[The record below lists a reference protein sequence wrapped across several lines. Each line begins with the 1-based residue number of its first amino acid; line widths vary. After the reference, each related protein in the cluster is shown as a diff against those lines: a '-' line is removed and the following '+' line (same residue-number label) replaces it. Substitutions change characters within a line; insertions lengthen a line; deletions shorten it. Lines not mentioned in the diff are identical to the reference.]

1 MTHEVA
7 PAVFVIH
14 EVAAVRE
21 AIQGA
26 NATMNSIYRTDFVTP
41 ADRSAD
47 VRSDQ
52 AKGIANHGMKQSRV
66 TGNSD
71 VIGLGK
77 TCRQSTRNSEERS
90 DMRSLSFIVNPAK
103 RSSGGRKSNGRYGK

>member
-14 EVAAVRE
+14 EVAAVCE
-21 AIQGA
+21 AIQGG
-26 NATMNSIYRTDFVTP
+26 NAAMNSIIGPILKPLLIEGAR
-41 ADRSAD
+41 
-47 VRSDQ
+47 VRSDH

-66 TGNSD
+66 TGHSD

-90 DMRSLSFIVNPAK
+90 DMRV
-103 RSSGGRKSNGRYGK
+103 R